1 MWIQSAV
8 AYSSSC
14 YACARIHQY
23 NVATHPI
30 THIMHIHEYQAKSL
44 FACYGIPIL
53 ASHLVAI
60 GDDIESVCASIE
72 KRAWIAKAQIHA
84 GGRGKAGGVVR
95 VDDPSELTSV
105 VTNLL
110 GTILVTKQ
118 TGETG
123 LPVNSILLEEIIEI
137 EREIYLAVLVD
148 RGSKKIAIIASA
160 EGGMDIEQVAQNT
173 PEKIVTHF
181 IHPATGLQ
189 SNQIRSIG
197 YALKLE
203 KPQHSQLQEILFNL
217 YNLFV
222 SNDCSLVEINPLI
235 VDVNGNLIALD
246 AKINIDDNALYRQ
259 KDIQEFRDVSQE
271 NISEAHAK
279 KLGLSYIRLDGNIG
293 CIVNGAGLAM
303 ATMDLVKHHGGE
315 PANFLDVGGDA
326 TQSKVAE
333 AFKLVS
339 SDNNVRSIFVNIF
352 GGMVRCDLIAQGI
365 LDAIQEVEL
374 KVPVTVLL
382 QGTNAAEGKKLLKNQ
397 SAKIIPANSLS
408 EGAMQAVT
416 LGNT

>member
-1 MWIQSAV
+1 
-8 AYSSSC
+8 
-14 YACARIHQY
+14 
-23 NVATHPI
+23 
-30 THIMHIHEYQAKSL
+30 MHIHEYQAKSL

-95 VDDPSELTSV
+95 VDDPSELASV

-293 CIVNGAGLAM
+293 CIVNGPGEAKEADIGLTGASP
-303 ATMDLVKHHGGE
+303 L
-315 PANFLDVGGDA
+315 N
-326 TQSKVAE
+326 
-333 AFKLVS
+333 
-339 SDNNVRSIFVNIF
+339 
-352 GGMVRCDLIAQGI
+352 LIY
-365 LDAIQEVEL
+365 
-374 KVPVTVLL
+374 
-382 QGTNAAEGKKLLKNQ
+382 
-397 SAKIIPANSLS
+397 S
-408 EGAMQAVT
+408 EGTPDHKISNEQLLDDLEQMIRDKAAAKQLECDALQDQVT
-416 LGNT
+416 AKSS